1 MKKEIESNG
10 RKESVKIRERHLSD
24 GTISLYLDILH
35 NGKRSREFL
44 KLYLFEGNSR
54 EIKERTSKHLPRLK
68 LYALKSKYNFKATNM
83 RCFMSL
89 RQTHTSYL
97 IIEIIAVR

>member
-1 MKKEIESNG
+1 MKKELESKG
-10 RKESVKIRERHLSD
+10 RTESVKVRERHLSD

-54 EIKERTSKHLPRLK
+54 EIKERNK
-68 LYALKSKYNFKATNM
+68 LTLAQAPTTIHVISAFYGFNRYKANFRKSFRK
-83 RCFMSL
+83 
-89 RQTHTSYL
+89 
-97 IIEIIAVR
+97 

>member
-1 MKKEIESNG
+1 MNQFKDKVVI
-10 RKESVKIRERHLSD
+10 VTD

-54 EIKERTSKHLPRLK
+54 EIKERNK
-68 LYALKSKYNFKATNM
+68 
-83 RCFMSL
+83 
-89 RQTHTSYL
+89 QTL
-97 IIEIIAVR
+97 AQAEAVRAEKQIQLQSNQYEVLHEFKTNTYFLPYHRYE